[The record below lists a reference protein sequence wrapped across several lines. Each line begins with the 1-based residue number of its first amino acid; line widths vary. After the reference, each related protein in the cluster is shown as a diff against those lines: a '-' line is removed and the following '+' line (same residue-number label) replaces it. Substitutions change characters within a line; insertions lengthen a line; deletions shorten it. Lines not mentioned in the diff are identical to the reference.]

1 MKYLIGLIA
10 LLLPTY
16 LIRFTI
22 GGVPTTVLEVLIFLV
37 FIYGFVNLAYCQW
50 LKTKRKFWLPVG
62 LLIFSLIISFYVA
75 PDKMAALGQIKAYFI
90 DPLLIVW
97 LIVCYLEI
105 EDFIWI
111 FYGLAGSGLFVSIH
125 TIVQKIMG
133 NVTADGRV
141 IGIFGYSPNYLALY
155 LAPIAVLILTYSLQL
170 TISNFKKNIIPIVVS
185 WCLSVV
191 SLLAI
196 YFSGSRS
203 GLLAVAGGLAFYLIL
218 TLWGTIRKR
227 LIYKIALLGLILLA
241 IVGLWFVFRPNFQA
255 SSGRVATSNNLRW
268 QIWGTS
274 LELGAKH
281 PILGVGLANFQNAF
295 GNFTKDRGNFP
306 EYITPQALTPHN
318 IFLMFWITDSLI
330 GLIAFIWLL
339 IVFYL
344 IGLKELQNS
353 WSKILLSAM
362 TVIILQ
368 GLVDTPYFKNDLA
381 VLFWLFFAGV
391 IILAKGKNTRG
402 EVALTHE
409 EKK

>member
-10 LLLPTY
+10 LFLPTY

-22 GGVPTTVLEVLIFLV
+22 GGVPTTVLEVLIYLV
-37 FIYGFVNLAYCQW
+37 FIYGFINIAYCQW

-62 LLIFSLIISFYVA
+62 LLLLSLIISFYVA
-75 PDKMAALGQIKAYFI
+75 PDKMAALGQIRAYFI

-97 LIVCYLEI
+97 LIICYLEI

-125 TIVQKIMG
+125 TIIQKIMG
-133 NVTADGRV
+133 NVTPDGRV

-155 LAPIAVLILTYSLQL
+155 LAPIAVLTCAYGINILLRKKYLWLAIASFVI
-170 TISNFKKNIIPIVVS
+170 TIINII
-185 WCLSVV
+185 
-191 SLLAI
+191 AI

-203 GLLAVAGGLAFYLIL
+203 GLLAAAGGLAFYLIL
-218 TLWGTIRKR
+218 VFWDKIRKE
-227 LIYKIALLGLILLA
+227 LIYKIAILCLVLA
-241 IVGLWFVFRPNFQA
+241 AILAAWFAFRPDFQA
-255 SSGRVATSNNLRW
+255 SSGRVTTSNNLRW
-268 QIWGTS
+268 QIWGAS

-295 GNFTKDRGNFP
+295 GDFTKDQGNFP

-318 IFLMFWITDSLI
+318 LFLMFWLTDSLI

-339 IVFYL
+339 IAFYS

-353 WSKILLSAM
+353 WSKILTSAM
-362 TVIILQ
+362 TVVILQ

-381 VLFWLFFAGV
+381 VLFWLIFAGV
-391 IILAKGKNTRG
+391 IILAKGKNIRG
-402 EVALTHE
+402 ARESA
-409 EKK
+409 